1 MENTKRFLGIELFRG
16 LSTYAVILAHSGDEN
31 WGIPILSNA
40 IEFRLHFYFA
50 VPFFLAAAFFF
61 MTAKP
66 EIAYSQRFWKSR
78 LERIVIPYIIWSF
91 IFWIS
96 RVIIFTLSK
105 KFDRLQQLLQDPLSV
120 SFFGGASYHLY
131 FLPLL
136 MAGTFLMLSIK
147 LFTNPKISALS
158 LALFTVISIIFYHL
172 LEVTGNSFQLGNNI
186 SFQGLYSNWHINSE
200 QNPLLRLFLVE
211 FSWMIRCLPYF
222 FVALILHKSL
232 PEINFLYN
240 RLFSL
245 GLAVLCLL
253 CNTLGLMFLPGSL
266 QEVIMAYLLLLFGIS
281 LSHHFRSILTTN
293 LAASVGLCS
302 FGIYLIH
309 PFIMN
314 ISKYFISKLLPGITS
329 SISIP
334 SMLVLS
340 ISCFLI
346 SWTLVAYLIKQK
358 FISKY
363 LFGA

>member
-1 MENTKRFLGIELFRG
+1 MEKMKRFLGIELCRG
-16 LSTYAVILAHSGDEN
+16 LSTYAVILAHSGDET
-31 WGIPILSNA
+31 WGIPILNNA

-91 IFWIS
+91 IFLIS
-96 RVIIFTLSK
+96 RVIVFTLSK
-105 KFDRLQQLLQDPLSV
+105 KFDRLQQLLQDPLSI

-136 MAGTFLMLSIK
+136 MAGTFLMFSIK
-147 LFTNPKISALS
+147 LFANPKINTFGLISFAM
-158 LALFTVISIIFYHL
+158 VSIIFYYL
-172 LEVTGNSFQLGNNI
+172 LEVTSNSFQLGNNI
-186 SFQGLYSNWHINSE
+186 AFQALCSNWNINLE
-200 QNPLLRLFLVE
+200 QNPLLRLILVE
-211 FSWMIRCLPYF
+211 FSWVIRCLPYF
-222 FVALILHKSL
+222 FIALILHKLL
-232 PEINFLYN
+232 PEIKFLHN
-240 RLFSL
+240 GSFTL
-245 GLAVLCLL
+245 GLAVSCLL
-253 CNTLGLMFLPGSL
+253 CNILGLKFLPRAL
-266 QEVIMAYLLLLFGIS
+266 QEVIMAYLLLIFGIS
-281 LSHHFRSILTTN
+281 FSHHFRSTLITN
-293 LAASVGLCS
+293 LATSVGLCS

-314 ISKYFISKLLPGITS
+314 VSKYFIGKILPGITS

-340 ISCFLI
+340 ISCFLL
-346 SWTLVAYLIKQK
+346 SWASVTYLVKQK

>member
-1 MENTKRFLGIELFRG
+1 MEKPKRFLGIELFRG
-16 LSTYAVILAHSGDEN
+16 LSTYAVILAHSGDKT
-31 WGIPILSNA
+31 WGIPILNNA

-105 KFDRLQQLLQDPLSV
+105 KFDRLQQLLQDPLSI

-136 MAGTFLMLSIK
+136 MAGTFLILSIK
-147 LFTNPKISALS
+147 LFTKPKTSTLG
-158 LALFTVISIIFYHL
+158 LALFAIISIIFYYL

-186 SFQGLYSNWHINSE
+186 AFKELCSNWHVNLE
-200 QNPLLRLFLVE
+200 QNSLLRLILVE
-211 FSWMIRCLPYF
+211 FSWVIRCLPYF
-222 FVALILHKSL
+222 FVALVLHKLL
-232 PEINFLYN
+232 PKIKFLHN
-240 RLFSL
+240 RSFTL
-245 GLAVLCLL
+245 GLAVSCLL
-253 CNTLGLMFLPGSL
+253 CNTLGLKFLPGAL
-266 QEVIMAYLLLLFGIS
+266 QEVSMAYLLLLFGIS
-281 LSHHFRSILTTN
+281 FSHYFRSTLITN

-302 FGIYLIH
+302 FGIYLVH

-314 ISKYFISKLLPGITS
+314 ISKYFISKLLPEIIS

-334 SMLVLS
+334 SMLILS
-340 ISCFLI
+340 MSCFLI
-346 SWTLVAYLIKQK
+346 SWALVACLVKQK
-358 FISKY
+358 IVSKY